1 MKYFRLHLRANKQVL
16 KSVIIISVAI
26 NIMILVIDM
35 NNFGEDGFIWPIV
48 IGLLIA
54 AVLISL
60 ILLLILRESKR
71 NERLY
76 DILNEKGVCD
86 ELIEAYKMRHPRMTP
101 MQHVVLSNYL
111 KVLGRYEQAEYEL
124 SIAGN
129 YYMADAMT
137 KAWYSEGFIDLRII
151 QRRFDEAIIMY
162 NNYSSMMNAYCRTHK
177 DAISVE
183 HYAHGALLYAY
194 SGDFNSAMVC
204 IQSMDKPLRKN
215 RKLAFTRNTALMGI
229 YLIKGDLANADKVKS
244 MMLSDAESFDGF
256 DLKYEKAL
264 ILKDIDNISD
274 LFDVRRRNREQEDQ
288 AVRMPMNS
296 QQVQNIQR

>member
-1 MKYFRLHLRANKQVL
+1 MKYFRLHLRANKL
-16 KSVIIISVAI
+16 LLRSVIIISAAI
-26 NIMILVIDM
+26 NIIILMIDM
-35 NNFGEDGFIWPIV
+35 SNFGEDTFILPIV
-48 IGLLIA
+48 IGLIIA

-60 ILLLILRESKR
+60 ILLLILGHSKR
-71 NERLY
+71 NEPIY

-86 ELIEAYKMRHPRMTP
+86 ELIEEYKKRHPRMTAV
-101 MQHVVLSNYL
+101 QHVVLSNYL

-129 YYMADAMT
+129 NYMADATT

-162 NNYSSMMNAYCRTHK
+162 NNYSSMMNAYCRSHR
-177 DAISVE
+177 DAITIE

-215 RKLAFTRNTALMGI
+215 RKLAFTRNTALMGV

-244 MMLSDAESFDGF
+244 MMQNDAEVFDGF
-256 DLKYEKAL
+256 DLKYEKTL
-264 ILKDIDNISD
+264 VLKDIDNISE
-274 LFDVRRRNREQEDQ
+274 LFDVRRRNREQADQ
-288 AVRMPMNS
+288 AAAHYDTR
-296 QQVQNIQR
+296 VQTQ